1 MLSAADQL
9 DAYPFLLDEKKE
21 CHKKFFKHLVQAIL
35 AYEALPE
42 AIDSFSLGDHQTYP
56 TKLAIP
62 GVLEGQP
69 LRVRVEQR
77 LLPPSTSVN
86 FVSKIVYPDIQASNG
101 MLQLLAN
108 SSLICVASGIIHVVN
123 APVLPPLAGFQTTFL
138 LPGKFSILVSSWNLK
153 ISFAINHYSPRRL
166 RSNVL
171 A

>member
-21 CHKKFFKHLVQAIL
+21 RRTKFFKHLVQAIL

-101 MLQLLAN
+101 MVQLLAN
-108 SSLICVASGIIHVVN
+108 SSLICVALGIIHVVN

-138 LPGKFSILVSSWNLK
+138 LPGKFSILVSSWNLNT
-153 ISFAINHYSPRRL
+153 SFAINHYSPRRL

-171 A
+171 V